1 VTAGNEFGGYKEKD
15 HDMMHTV
22 AEKDHAELG
31 PSSWD
36 RWSNCPG
43 SIVLSRGLPRT
54 TSSYA
59 AEGTV
64 AHEIADRV
72 LREEVAEA
80 KELLDQT
87 FQCEGYDIVVDDE
100 MVGAV
105 NFYVDYVRQL
115 APNDDDIILPEQQ
128 VPIGHLT
135 GESGA
140 TGTSDSIVIANG
152 GKLMHVVDLKYGKG
166 VRVNAEGNGQAK
178 MYALGALHKFGAV
191 YEDVEEVEIHIVMPR
206 LEDGVTSEV
215 LSIGELEEFRDQVE
229 LAAAAVALNDKARD
243 LQDKSNWELEL
254 VPGEKQC
261 KFCPAKGICPALQ
274 AEVSKELA
282 PLSHCTAEDFA
293 DLSLPKQAASLELKP
308 DATNDQLAQ
317 FMRAVPLIEEAI
329 KGVRAE
335 VERRLFDGQEIPG
348 FYLGVGRKGNRQWVN
363 EDADGKPVDIEAE
376 LKKRL
381 GSKAYEKKLI
391 GVPAAEKLFKSKP
404 QTWKKIKDLITQPD
418 GKPSVCAEGDKNP
431 RYVPVSAEDFA
442 DLSAQTEVERL
453 LS

>member
-1 VTAGNEFGGYKEKD
+1 
-15 HDMMHTV
+15 MHTV

-43 SIVLSRGLPRT
+43 SVILSRGLPRT
-54 TSSYA
+54 TSIYA

-87 FQCEGYDIVVDDE
+87 FQCEGHDIVVDEE
-100 MVGAV
+100 MVDAV

-140 TGTSDSIVIANG
+140 TGTSDSIVIASG

-166 VRVNAEGNGQAK
+166 VRVNAEDNGQAK

-215 LSIGELEEFRDQVE
+215 LSIGELEEFKDEVE
-229 LAAAAVALNDKARD
+229 LAAGAV
-243 LQDKSNWELEL
+243 EL
-254 VPGEKQC
+254 VESAMLQADDVEQVGLDFLVVGEKQC
-261 KFCPAKGICPALQ
+261 KFCPAASGCPAMK
-274 AEVSKELA
+274 AHVSTSLA
-282 PLSHCTAEDFA
+282 TISDCTAEDFA
-293 DLSLPKQAASLELKP
+293 DLTLPKQAAKAVVGPEVPAEKIAEFL
-308 DATNDQLAQ
+308 
-317 FMRAVPLIEEAI
+317 RAVPLIEAAI
-329 KGVRAE
+329 TAVRAE
-335 VERRLFDGQEIPG
+335 AERRLFAGEEVPG
-348 FYLGVGRKGNRQWVN
+348 FYLGVGRKGNRKWV
-363 EDADGKPVDIEAE
+363 DGAEEE

-381 GSKAYEKKLI
+381 GAKAYEKKLI
-391 GVPAAEKLFKSKP
+391 GVPAAEKAFKSKP
-404 QTWKKIKDLITQPD
+404 RTWKKIEDLITQSE
-418 GKPSVCAEGDKNP
+418 GKPSVCMVGDKNP
-431 RYVPVSAEDFA
+431 VYTPVSAEDFA
-442 DLSAQTEVERL
+442 DLSITAQSEAERL
-453 LS
+453 LG